1 MRAAGPPTG
10 AAAQPIATSYL
21 VSGYMFRALHKCIND
36 VHGKLRREAFN

>member
-1 MRAAGPPTG
+1 MGC
-10 AAAQPIATSYL
+10 AAAPVGGPAARIAASYL